1 MADVRLLDGTTNS
14 YGRTWINN
22 CDQGSAGGTY
32 YFTTIYGV
40 YSRTAAQEE
49 ANKTTIIMTIAIT
62 ASSTYVCKGN
72 WVGNFWIKGYDPSTN
87 AQKMLWE
94 GAYNVTPNGGVS
106 SQVNHPAIMVQRV
119 IEVTHRD
126 DGTWDGSVGAF
137 NCDGP
142 PQNSVAKTIGTKT
155 FDVPPIDRTVTLST
169 VTASNPGETTA
180 KVSWTANKTCNKV
193 EYQVNSGSWVT
204 ASTAEASS
212 GTFTASG
219 LKEGSSNTINV
230 RVTRKASGR
239 TATKSTTVT
248 TLEGNN
254 MRMKISGSWKK
265 GKAYVKV
272 NGAWKKATPYVK
284 VNGTWKKTSS

>member
-1 MADVRLLDGTTNS
+1 MADIRLAAGSTSS
-14 YGRTWINN
+14 YGVTWINN
-22 CDQGSAGGTY
+22 CSQGSAGGTY
-32 YFTTIYGV
+32 YYTTIYGA
-40 YSRTAAQEE
+40 YSRSAAQEE
-49 ANKTTIIMTIAIT
+49 ANKSTIIVTIAIT

-72 WVGNFWIKGYDPSTN
+72 WVGTFWVDGYDPSVGG
-87 AQKMLWE
+87 QKALYS
-94 GAYNVTPNGGVS
+94 GYYNVTPSGGVS
-106 SQVNHPAIMVQRV
+106 SNNHPVIMKQFVQ
-119 IEVTHRD
+119 EVTHAD
-126 DGTWDGSVGAF
+126 DGTWSGVTGAYG
-137 NCDGP
+137 CDGP
-142 PQNSVAKTIGTKT
+142 PSNSKPSTVGTKT
-155 FDVPPIDRTVTLST
+155 FDLPPIDRTVTLST

-204 ASTAEASS
+204 ASTAEATS

-219 LKEGSSNTINV
+219 LKEASSNTINV

-254 MRMKISGSWKK
+254 MRMKINGSWKK

-284 VNGTWKKTSS
+284 VSGSWKKSTS

>member
-1 MADVRLLDGTTNS
+1 MALRLAAGSTTN
-14 YGRTWINN
+14 YGATWINN
-22 CDQGSAGGTY
+22 CSQGSAGGTY
-32 YFTTIYGV
+32 YYTTIYGV
-40 YSRTAAQEE
+40 YSRSETQEE
-49 ANKTTIIMTIAIT
+49 NNKSTLIITIAIT

-72 WVGNFWIKGYDPSTN
+72 WVGTLYVYGYDAATN
-87 AQKMLWE
+87 SYPQLCKQY
-94 GAYNVTPNGGVS
+94 YNVTPSGGVS
-106 SQVNHPAIMVQRV
+106 SNNDPVIMYQFVK
-119 IEVTHRD
+119 EVTHTD
-126 DGTWDGSVGAF
+126 DGLWAGDVTATG
-137 NCDGP
+137 CDGP
-142 PQNSVAKTIGTKT
+142 PQNSTASTIGNTT
-155 FDVPPIDRTVTLST
+155 IDLPPIDRTVTLSA
-169 VTASNPGETTA
+169 VTASNPTENTA
-180 KVSWTANKTCNKV
+180 SVAWTANRVCNKV

-230 RVTRKASGR
+230 RITRKASGR

-284 VNGTWKKTSS
+284 VNGSWKKSTS

>member
-1 MADVRLLDGTTNS
+1 MADLRLAAGSTNS
-14 YGRTWINN
+14 YGVTWINN

-32 YFTTIYGV
+32 YYTTIYGA
-40 YSRTAAQEE
+40 YSRTADQEE
-49 ANKTTIIMTIAIT
+49 NNKSTIIITLAIT
-62 ASSTYVCKGN
+62 ASSTYVCRGN
-72 WVGNFWIKGYDPSTN
+72 WVGTFWVDGYDPSVGG
-87 AQKMLWE
+87 QKALYSS
-94 GAYNVTPNGGVS
+94 AYNVTPPNGVS
-106 SQVNHPAIMVQRV
+106 SNNHPVIMRQFVQ
-119 IEVTHRD
+119 EVTHAD
-126 DGTWDGSVGAF
+126 DGTWAGATGAYG
-137 NCDGP
+137 CDGP
-142 PQNSVAKTIGTKT
+142 PQNSRPSTVGTKT

-193 EYQVNSGSWVT
+193 EYQVNGGSWVT
-204 ASTAEASS
+204 ASTAEGSS

-254 MRMKISGSWKK
+254 MRMKINGSWKK

-284 VNGTWKKTSS
+284 VNGSWKKSTS

>member
-1 MADVRLLDGTTNS
+1 MADYRLAAGS
-14 YGRTWINN
+14 ASSFAPTWINN
-22 CDQGSAGGTY
+22 CSQGSAGGSY
-32 YFTTIYGV
+32 YYTTIYGA

-49 ANKTTIIMTIAIT
+49 ANKTTIYITLAIT
-62 ASSTYVCKGN
+62 SSGTYVCRGN
-72 WVGNFWIKGYDPSTN
+72 WVGNFWVKGYDLATN
-87 AQKMLWE
+87 AQKMIWE
-94 GAYNVTPNGGVS
+94 GYYNVTPSNGVS
-106 SQVNHPAIMVQRV
+106 SNNHPVLIKQVAY
-119 IEVTHRD
+119 EVTHRD
-126 DGTWDGSVGAF
+126 DGTWDGSTGAY

-142 PQNSVAKTIGTKT
+142 PQNSSPNTIGTKT
-155 FDVPPIDRTVTLST
+155 FDVPPIDRTVSLST
-169 VTASNPGETTA
+169 VAASNPGETTA
-180 KVSWTANKTCNKV
+180 SVAWTANKVCNKV
-193 EYQVNSGSWVT
+193 EYQVNGGSWIT
-204 ASTAEASS
+204 ASTAEGSS

-239 TATKSTTVT
+239 TATKETTVT

-284 VNGTWKKTSS
+284 VNGAWKKTSS

>member
-1 MADVRLLDGTTNS
+1 MADYRLAEGDTKSFGK
-14 YGRTWINN
+14 TWINN

-32 YFTTIYGV
+32 YYTTIYGV

-49 ANKTTIIMTIAIT
+49 ANKSTIIVTISIT
-62 ASSTYVCKGN
+62 ASGSYVCKGN
-72 WVGNFWIKGYDPSTN
+72 WVGNFWVKGYSPDTN

-94 GAYNVTPNGGVS
+94 GYYNVTPSTGVS
-106 SQVNHPAIMVQRV
+106 NAYHPVIMKQVVY
-119 IEVTHRD
+119 EVTHRD
-126 DGTWDGSVGAF
+126 DGTWDGSTGAYG
-137 NCDGP
+137 CDGP
-142 PQNSVAKTIGTKT
+142 PQNSTAKTIGTKT
-155 FDVPPIDRTVTLST
+155 FDLPPIDRTVTLST

-180 KVSWTANKTCNKV
+180 TVAWTANKVCNKV

-212 GTFTASG
+212 GSFAVSG

-239 TATKSTTVT
+239 TATKSTTIT

-265 GKAYVKV
+265 GKAYIKV
-272 NGAWKKATPYVK
+272 SGSWKKATPYVK
-284 VNGTWKKTSS
+284 VNGAWKKTSS

>member
-1 MADVRLLDGTTNS
+1 MADLRLGAGNAS
-14 YGRTWINN
+14 SFGVTWINN
-22 CDQGSAGGTY
+22 CDQGSAGGSY
-32 YFTTIYGV
+32 YYTTIYGA
-40 YSRTAAQEE
+40 YSRSAAQEE
-49 ANKTTIIMTIAIT
+49 ANKTTIYITLAIT
-62 ASSTYVCKGN
+62 SSGTYVCRGN
-72 WVGNFWIKGYDPSTN
+72 WIGNFWVKGYDLATN
-87 AQKMLWE
+87 AQKMIWE
-94 GAYNVTPNGGVS
+94 GWYDVTPSNGVS
-106 SQVNHPAIMVQRV
+106 SKNHPVV
-119 IEVTHRD
+119 IRQVAYEVTHRD
-126 DGTWDGSVGAF
+126 DGTWDGSTGAY

-142 PQNSVAKTIGTKT
+142 PQNSRPATIGTKT

-169 VTASNPGETTA
+169 VTASNPKETTA
-180 KVSWTANKTCNKV
+180 SVSWTANKTCNKV

-204 ASTAEASS
+204 ASTAEATS

-254 MRMKISGSWKK
+254 MRMKINGSWKK

-284 VNGTWKKTSS
+284 VNGSWKKSTS